1 VLLLSLRMQK
11 PQQQQIFSIDSP
23 AKFQEAALQ
32 VFRYQAH
39 NCAVYK
45 QFIGGLK
52 IDVAAVSRLC
62 DIPFLPI
69 EFFKQHRV
77 VSSGDEPEI
86 TFTSSGTTGM
96 ITSSHMVTEVSWYE
110 QSFRQAFEIFYGK
123 VENYC
128 ILALLPAY
136 LERAG
141 SSLVY
146 MADDLIKQSQHPDSG
161 FYLYNHKELHQQLLK
176 QQQAGTPTLLIG
188 VTFALLDFVEHY
200 PINYSEL
207 IVMETGGMKGRRKEM
222 IREELHEILCSGFGV
237 DAIHSEYG
245 MTELLSQA
253 YSKGQGIFN
262 CPPWM
267 QLQIRDT
274 NDPVSSIGYGK
285 TGGVNIIDLANI
297 NSCSFLAT
305 QDLGKL
311 YEDNSFE
318 ILGRFDASDIRG
330 CNLLIA

>member
-1 VLLLSLRMQK
+1 MQK

-52 IDVAAVSRLC
+52 IDVATVSRLC

-161 FYLYNHKELHQQLLK
+161 FYLYNHEELHQQLLK